1 MTNEDLIDRLL
12 DDNKRCIDI
21 INTEGTSARERHDA
35 FTQLILNKIE
45 IRHLRH
51 PEEEEKN
58 HDSNDAG

>member
-21 INTEGTSARERHDA
+21 INTEGTSAQERHDA

-45 IRHLRH
+45 IQHLKQSK
-51 PEEEEKN
+51 EEEK
-58 HDSNDAG
+58 S